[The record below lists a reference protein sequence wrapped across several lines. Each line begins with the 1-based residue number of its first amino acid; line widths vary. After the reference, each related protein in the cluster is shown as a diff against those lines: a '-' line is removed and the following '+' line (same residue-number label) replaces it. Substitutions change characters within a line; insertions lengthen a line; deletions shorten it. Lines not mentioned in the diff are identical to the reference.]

1 VLVFKETLSKLNTFG
16 IILSVIAIF
25 LIAFM

>member
-1 VLVFKETLSKLNTFG
+1 LVFKETLSKLNTFG
-16 IILSVIAIF
+16 IILSVIAIV